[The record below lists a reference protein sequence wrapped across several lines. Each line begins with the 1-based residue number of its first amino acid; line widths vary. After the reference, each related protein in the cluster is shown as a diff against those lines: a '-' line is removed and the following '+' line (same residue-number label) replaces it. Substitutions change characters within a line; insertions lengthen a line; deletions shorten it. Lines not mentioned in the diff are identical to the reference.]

1 MTASHY
7 TALGVEVRAFTN
19 DDFGVTPRTFKPDFG
34 DRTARLIRHDNC
46 GMLLVEGDRPHYYFH
61 NMDVETSR
69 WSGFIRLGDGPL
81 ALQEAVEGI
90 ETAQTEPLEPYGV
103 ISEDPLTYGLK
114 TMQGVPMEFTYNEQ
128 GCTWCE
134 GPDGSVLDVTGEWF
148 PYGLI
153 CHLGSEYDI
162 PFMHLPV
169 LLTGMYRGEPIE
181 FLACIDRIFS
191 PEGEEREIMSRATRY
206 VSSYCSGVREDGR
219 REWFVALSCHEN
231 GTGLGVYWLEGNDPI
246 VATDVVNEGVWE
258 RLPYVDDG
266 TVVCVEN
273 VWRFGGKEFHVTGSW
288 GAKGFTP
295 TPRYD
300 RHGQSQVFGS
310 WYEGQTPYRHR
321 VWNTF
326 SENMEAYADSMSA
339 NGFRVA

>member
-1 MTASHY
+1 MAS
-7 TALGVEVRAFTN
+7 GVEVRAFTN
-19 DDFGVTPRTFKPDFG
+19 DDFSVSPLTFKEEFG
-34 DRTARLIRHDNC
+34 DLEARLIRHDNC

-81 ALQEAVEGI
+81 ALQSGVEEAV
-90 ETAQTEPLEPYGV
+90 TAQNEPMTPYGV
-103 ISEDPLTYGLK
+103 VETQPLTYGVK
-114 TMQGVPMEFTYNEQ
+114 TTSGVAMEFTYNEQ
-128 GCTWCE
+128 ECVWRE
-134 GPDGSVLDVTGEWF
+134 GADGAVLDVTGEWF

-169 LLTGMYRGEPIE
+169 LLKGHYLGEPIE

-191 PEGEEREIMSRATRY
+191 PAGEENAIMARATRY

-219 REWFVALSCHEN
+219 REWFVALMCHEN
-231 GTGLGVYWLEGNDPI
+231 GTGLGVYWLEGEEPI
-246 VATDVVNEGVWE
+246 VTDDVVNEGVWE
-258 RLPYVDDG
+258 RLPYVDDE

-273 VWRFGGKEFHVTGSW
+273 TWRFGGKEFHVNGLW

-295 TPRYD
+295 APRLD
-300 RHGQSQVFGS
+300 RHGQSQVFGT
-310 WYEGQTPYRHR
+310 WYEGETPYAHR

-326 SENMEAYADSMSA
+326 SENMDAYASTMA
-339 NGFRVA
+339 ENGFQISS